1 MQKNI
6 FFTKCQDKNKGGKM
20 CLKLNINAEKI
31 VRITVLNLIVV
42 TVLLLTGCAM
52 KFPVPDETNQTILII
67 PVETRQTLG
76 QFVFTL
82 DVSIK
87 GSSGNEV
94 VQHTVEP
101 NPKMLFSYNTQL
113 KPGKYKITEMNRKAK
128 PGFKLGGKQR
138 PEKVRDS
145 VEFELEKGKI
155 TIIDKMILFQQP
167 QSKLGNPPKRG
178 QNQRKMTDAERN
190 LEKIKRKKER
200 KADQEAMKKQRVR
213 FVQIVDLDESF
224 KTKLLEELKEVENI
238 DQWKLE

>member
-1 MQKNI
+1 
-6 FFTKCQDKNKGGKM
+6 M

-138 PEKVRDS
+138 PEKVKDN

-200 KADQEAMKKQRVR
+200 KADQEAMKRQRVR

>member
-1 MQKNI
+1 
-6 FFTKCQDKNKGGKM
+6 M

-67 PVETRQTLG
+67 PVETRQTLR

-138 PEKVRDS
+138 PEKVRDN

-167 QSKLGNPPKRG
+167 QSKLVKPPKRG

-190 LEKIKRKKER
+190 LEKMKRKKER

-213 FVQIVDLDESF
+213 QVQLVDLDESF
-224 KTKLLEELKEVENI
+224 KTKILEELKEVENI

>member
-1 MQKNI
+1 
-6 FFTKCQDKNKGGKM
+6 M

-31 VRITVLNLIVV
+31 VRIMVLNIIVV
-42 TVLLLTGCAM
+42 SVLWLAGCAM

-67 PVETRQTLG
+67 PVETRQTLRH
-76 QFVFTL
+76 FAFTL

-101 NPKMLFSYNTQL
+101 NPKMLFSYNSQL
-113 KPGKYKITEMNRKAK
+113 KPGKYKITEINVQAN
-128 PGFKLGGKQR
+128 PGVKLGGKKKRR
-138 PEKVRDS
+138 PEKVRDN

-167 QSKLGNPPKRG
+167 QSKLVKPPKRG
-178 QNQRKMTDAERN
+178 QNQQKMTDAERN
-190 LEKIKRKKER
+190 LERIKREKER

-213 FVQIVDLDESF
+213 QVQLVDLDESF
-224 KTKLLEELKEVENI
+224 KTKILEELKEVENI

>member
-6 FFTKCQDKNKGGKM
+6 FCTKCQDKNKGGKM

-167 QSKLGNPPKRG
+167 RSKLGNPPKRG
-178 QNQRKMTDAERN
+178 QNQRKMTDHERN
-190 LEKIKRKKER
+190 LEKMKRKKER
-200 KADQEAMKKQRVR
+200 KTDQEEMKKQRVR

-224 KTKLLEELKEVENI
+224 KTKLLEELKEVENY
-238 DQWKLE
+238 DKWK

>member
-1 MQKNI
+1 
-6 FFTKCQDKNKGGKM
+6 M
-20 CLKLNINAEKI
+20 CSKLILNSYKI
-31 VRITVLNLIVV
+31 ARITVLNLIVV

-76 QFVFTL
+76 HFVFTL

-138 PEKVRDS
+138 PEKVRDN

-167 QSKLGNPPKRG
+167 QSKLVKPPKRG
-178 QNQRKMTDAERN
+178 QNQQKKTDAERN
-190 LEKIKRKKER
+190 LERIKREKER
-200 KADQEAMKKQRVR
+200 KTDQEAMKKQRVR
-213 FVQIVDLDESF
+213 FVQLVDLDESF
-224 KTKLLEELKEVENI
+224 KTKILEELKEVENI
-238 DQWKLE
+238 DQWKME

>member
-1 MQKNI
+1 
-6 FFTKCQDKNKGGKM
+6 M
-20 CLKLNINAEKI
+20 CSKLILNSYKI

-42 TVLLLTGCAM
+42 TLLLLTGCAM

-76 QFVFTL
+76 HFVFTL

-87 GSSGNEV
+87 GSSGNGV

-138 PEKVRDS
+138 PEKVRDN

-167 QSKLGNPPKRG
+167 QSKLVKPPKRG
-178 QNQRKMTDAERN
+178 QNQQKKTDAERN
-190 LEKIKRKKER
+190 LERINREKER

-213 FVQIVDLDESF
+213 QVQLVDLDESF
-224 KTKLLEELKEVENI
+224 KTKILEELKEVENI

>member
-1 MQKNI
+1 
-6 FFTKCQDKNKGGKM
+6 M
-20 CLKLNINAEKI
+20 CSKLILNSYKI

-52 KFPVPDETNQTILII
+52 KFPVPDETNQTMLII
-67 PVETRQTLG
+67 PVETRQTLR

-82 DVSIK
+82 DISIEDSANK
-87 GSSGNEV
+87 NIV
-94 VQHTVEP
+94 HHQIEP

-128 PGFKLGGKQR
+128 PGFKLGGKKKRR
-138 PEKVRDS
+138 PEKVRDN

-167 QSKLGNPPKRG
+167 QSKLVKPPKRG
-178 QNQRKMTDAERN
+178 QNQQKKTDAERN
-190 LEKIKRKKER
+190 LEKMKRKKER
-200 KADQEAMKKQRVR
+200 KADQEEMKKQRVR

-224 KTKLLEELKEVENI
+224 KTKLLEELKEVENY
-238 DQWKLE
+238 DKWK

>member
-1 MQKNI
+1 
-6 FFTKCQDKNKGGKM
+6 M
-20 CLKLNINAEKI
+20 CLKLNINAAKI

-52 KFPVPDETNQTILII
+52 KFPVPDKTNQTILII
-67 PVETRQTLG
+67 PVETRQTLRH
-76 QFVFTL
+76 FAFTL

-138 PEKVRDS
+138 PEKVRDN

-167 QSKLGNPPKRG
+167 QSKLVKPPKRG
-178 QNQRKMTDAERN
+178 QNQQKKTDAERN
-190 LEKIKRKKER
+190 LERIKRKKER
-200 KADQEAMKKQRVR
+200 KADQEEMKKQRVR
-213 FVQIVDLDESF
+213 FVQLVDLDESF
-224 KTKLLEELKEVENI
+224 KTK
-238 DQWKLE
+238 

>member
-1 MQKNI
+1 
-6 FFTKCQDKNKGGKM
+6 M

-31 VRITVLNLIVV
+31 VRITVLNLIVL

-52 KFPVPDETNQTILII
+52 KFPVPDETNQTILLI

-87 GSSGNEV
+87 GSSGNGV

-138 PEKVRDS
+138 PEKVKDN

-190 LEKIKRKKER
+190 LEKMKRKKER

-213 FVQIVDLDESF
+213 FVQLVDLDESF
-224 KTKLLEELKEVENI
+224 KTKILEELKEVENI

>member
-1 MQKNI
+1 MYE
-6 FFTKCQDKNKGGKM
+6 
-20 CLKLNINAEKI
+20 KLNKYSGEIAGKYF
-31 VRITVLNLIVV
+31 LNLIV
-42 TVLLLTGCAM
+42 LTIFFLSGCAM

-76 QFVFTL
+76 HFVFTL

-87 GSSGNEV
+87 GSSGNEGIK
-94 VQHTVEP
+94 HTVEP

-113 KPGKYKITEMNRKAK
+113 KPGKYKITKMIRKAK
-128 PGFKLGGKQR
+128 PGFKLGGKPR
-138 PEKVRDS
+138 PEKVRDNI
-145 VEFELEKGKI
+145 EFELEKGKI

-167 QSKLGNPPKRG
+167 KPNKRPQKKG
-178 QNQRKMTDAERN
+178 KGIGGKKDASERAQER
-190 LEKIKRKKER
+190 LKEKADR
-200 KADQEAMKKQRVR
+200 KAEQKEMRQQQVR

>member
-1 MQKNI
+1 
-6 FFTKCQDKNKGGKM
+6 M

-31 VRITVLNLIVV
+31 VRITVLNLLVV

-138 PEKVRDS
+138 PEKVKDN

-178 QNQRKMTDAERN
+178 QNKRKMTDAERN
-190 LEKIKRKKER
+190 LEKMKRKKER

-224 KTKLLEELKEVENI
+224 KTKILEELKEVENI

>member
-1 MQKNI
+1 
-6 FFTKCQDKNKGGKM
+6 M

-113 KPGKYKITEMNRKAK
+113 KPGKYKITEMNKKAK

-138 PEKVRDS
+138 PEKVRDN

-167 QSKLGNPPKRG
+167 QSKLVKPPKRG
-178 QNQRKMTDAERN
+178 QNQQKKTDAERN

-213 FVQIVDLDESF
+213 QVQLVDLDESF
-224 KTKLLEELKEVENI
+224 KTKILEELKEVENI

>member
-1 MQKNI
+1 
-6 FFTKCQDKNKGGKM
+6 M

-76 QFVFTL
+76 HFVFTL

-138 PEKVRDS
+138 PEKVRDN

-167 QSKLGNPPKRG
+167 QSKLGNPPKRV

-190 LEKIKRKKER
+190 LEKMKRKKER

-213 FVQIVDLDESF
+213 QVQLVDLEESF
-224 KTKLLEELKEVENI
+224 KTKILYELKEVENI